1 MAEHHQGPQ
10 YLLVGE
16 QEIGSLAHK
25 LLEFSQTLSPVE
37 QSLFMERLKRSMP
50 AVEFKESVT
59 LEPSLAVFAGWL
71 NSVVPNG
78 VRWFPGSN
86 EL

>member
-1 MAEHHQGPQ
+1 MAEQHQGPQ
-10 YLLVGE
+10 YLLAGE

-37 QSLFMERLKRSMP
+37 QSLFMERIKRSMP
-50 AVEFKESVT
+50 SAEFQETVT
-59 LEPSLAVFAGWL
+59 LEPSLAVFGGWL
-71 NSVVPNG
+71 NSVVSGG
-78 VRWFPGSN
+78 VRWFPTSK

>member
-1 MAEHHQGPQ
+1 MAEQHQGPQ
-10 YLLVGE
+10 YLLAGG

-25 LLEFSQTLSPVE
+25 LLEFSQSLGPVE
-37 QSLFMERLKRSMP
+37 QSLFMERIKRSMP
-50 AVEFKESVT
+50 TAEFQASVT

-71 NSVVPNG
+71 NSVVPDG
-78 VRWFPGSN
+78 VRWFPGSS